1 MSKSGFFSYPDR
13 ILVRGFQVKSGK
25 SRRDRENTAEF
36 LPDRGIA
43 EHFREMP
50 CTTIS
55 VTGPKGAK
63 KDKKPVTKRAWTYVH
78 IRTFS
83 YNISQNYIGYGV
95 FRKHSS
101 LLRFSKTCQFW
112 RQLQKP
118 TDDCVFR
125 CRQSS
130 LQSSHDCEKRG
141 KTLSYLSLGTIIKK
155 KNRKNG
161 SEEEN
166 REKEEKW
173 SRGSGN

>member
-1 MSKSGFFSYPDR
+1 
-13 ILVRGFQVKSGK
+13 
-25 SRRDRENTAEF
+25 
-36 LPDRGIA
+36 
-43 EHFREMP
+43 MP

-55 VTGPKGAK
+55 VKGPKGAK
-63 KDKKPVTKRAWTYVH
+63 KDKKPVTKRTWTYVH

-130 LQSSHDCEKRG
+130 LQSSHVCEKRG

-155 KNRKNG
+155 TEKMEVKRKIGKRKKNDRVDLGTKHDPPFLTQVHRNG
-161 SEEEN
+161 RRSFVL
-166 REKEEKW
+166 RVFLTHQ
-173 SRGSGN
+173 